1 MGAKKRRGNRAYIVD
16 DRIKISNNI
25 HRQGNEAKINSMRVK
40 WGICV
45 YMPACRFNKLFTII
59 SSIFFFK
66 SYPLESELFITGFSN
81 AYQST

>member
-25 HRQGNEAKINSMRVK
+25 SIIKISNNIHRQGNEAKINSVRVK

-59 SSIFFFK
+59 SSIFF
-66 SYPLESELFITGFSN
+66 
-81 AYQST
+81 